1 VAEAWQDELG
11 HLFRREAGRM
21 TAALTRVF
29 GARNLPLVE
38 DVVHDA
44 LCRALDTWRFTGL
57 PDNPSAWLMTTAKR
71 RAIDVLR
78 REKTARTLEPEL
90 LSLVEIEGA
99 LAPAVD
105 EAFGDEAL
113 RDVELRMMFCCCH
126 ARLPEETQIA
136 LVLNLLSGF
145 SVEEI
150 AHALFTGQAA
160 MEKRIQRGKAVLAEA
175 GRLPEI
181 TATRVAEHVG
191 AVHGAL
197 YLLFNEGY
205 HGSSERGAVRD
216 ELCLEAIRL
225 TTLLAESPTTTTPAT
240 SALLALMCLTAARLP
255 ARRDDAGDLV
265 PRPDQD
271 RGRYDENLI
280 RRGIA
285 ELERSAV
292 GDLPT
297 PWHIEAAI
305 AYEHAVAPSHQA
317 VNFGRVVTLYD
328 MLLRLRP
335 SPVVALNRAI
345 AVGEA
350 EGPDAAL
357 AAIDAIDDLERLDG
371 YPFLAAARAEMH
383 LRAGRVAEAREHFAK
398 AGALAR
404 SAAERRFF
412 EGREKSAELGE
423 EKPQRRK
430 ERKGRKEILD

>member
-1 VAEAWQDELG
+1 MSDAWQHELG
-11 HLFRREAGRM
+11 HLFRRESGRL

-44 LCRALDTWRFTGL
+44 LCRALDTWRFSGL

-78 REKTARTLEPEL
+78 REKTVRTLEPEL
-90 LSLVEIEGA
+90 LSFVEAEGA
-99 LAPAVD
+99 FVPAVD
-105 EAFGDEAL
+105 DAFGDEAL

-150 AHALFTGQAA
+150 AHALFTGEAA

-175 GRLPEI
+175 GHLPEI
-181 TATRVAEHVG
+181 TGIRVAEHAG

-205 HGSSERGAVRD
+205 HGSSDRGAVRD

-225 TTLLAESPTTTTPAT
+225 TTLLAESPVAATPAT
-240 SALLALMCLTAARLP
+240 RALLALMCLTAARLP
-255 ARRDDAGDLV
+255 ARHDEQGQLL
-265 PRPDQD
+265 PREAQD
-271 RGRYDENLI
+271 RSRFDAQLV
-280 RRGIA
+280 RRGIS

-292 GDLPT
+292 GDIPT
-297 PWHIEAAI
+297 AWHVEAAI
-305 AYEHAVAPSHQA
+305 AYEHAAAPSHDA
-317 VNFGRVVTLYD
+317 VNFGRIVALYD
-328 MLLRLRP
+328 MLLQLKP

-350 EGPDAAL
+350 VGPDAAL
-357 AAIDAIDDLERLDG
+357 TAIDAINDLDRLAA
-371 YPFLAAARAEMH
+371 YPFLDAARGEMH
-383 LRAGRVAEAREHFAK
+383 LRAGRAAEARARFVAAAK
-398 AGALAR
+398 LAR
-404 SAAERRFF
+404 SEAERRFF
-412 EGREKSAELGE
+412 ESRAELAA
-423 EKPQRRK
+423 
-430 ERKGRKEILD
+430 KG